1 MLHQFEGDDKHSSY
15 VCRTVQAYAA
25 LEASSAQQAKELASA
40 QLQIKQLGREA
51 TASGA
56 NTSNLQKQQEVRCV
70 PLSLSLSL

>member
-1 MLHQFEGDDKHSSY
+1 MHQFGVDNKHSSD
-15 VCRTVQAYAA
+15 VCCTVQAYAA

-56 NTSNLQKQQEVRCV
+56 NTSKQQEVRCV
-70 PLSLSLSL
+70 PLSLFTQSLCV